1 MVQICEFFGNL
12 IYVTCFLCI
21 GNYFFD
27 YQRRNQ
33 KYEKLWLLLIV
44 FITTILWS
52 FDDLVF
58 LTLLHATS
66 VIITMKIFFEEKLS
80 QLFGFYVGIMAVLGM
95 LSEMFVIIVTDI
107 IGLCKISS
115 TDKVIDLI
123 AEVLLLAYIWG
134 CGKYFKKRYAGAL
147 KKISVG
153 YWILLVVLIVFDAG
167 VVCTLDDMVMN
178 EVQVGRKGL
187 FIFIYIGV
195 VIGLLIQIVLLM
207 NALVT
212 RNVFKEKERLARQF
226 LESQNEHYLYLEK
239 REESTKKFRHDIRN
253 HITLLQHFMS
263 NQEYDKAE
271 EYLDVMNEKVE
282 AFGNHVSV
290 HNGIADAI
298 LNKFYSEAEE
308 KGIELRVKGHFPIE
322 CHIVAYD
329 ICTVLS
335 NLLSNALLAEYQC
348 KGEAVEVGIRYTED
362 ELYLQVE
369 NDYAHEL
376 QVSNGEFRTTK
387 TELGHGYGL
396 ANVRECVER
405 TGGHMTIST
414 ENQRFKVMLCMRN
427 EKEE

>member
-1 MVQICEFFGNL
+1 MIQICDFLGNL

-21 GNYFFD
+21 GSYFFE

-33 KYEKLWLLLIV
+33 KYEKLLLLLIILV
-44 FITTILWS
+44 TTFLWS
-52 FDDLVF
+52 FNIWGLK
-58 LTLLHATS
+58 LIIHALS
-66 VIITMKIFFEEKLS
+66 VIMTMRIFFKEKWNH
-80 QLFGFYVGIMAVLGM
+80 LFGFYVGIMAVIGM
-95 LSEMFVIIVTDI
+95 LSEMFIMIVNSITE
-107 IGLCKISS
+107 LCKISCP
-115 TDKVIDLI
+115 DKIMNLI
-123 AEVLLLAYIWG
+123 AELLLLTYIWG
-134 CGKYFKKRYAGAL
+134 CGIYFKKRYAGAL
-147 KKISVG
+147 KKIG
-153 YWILLVVLIVFDAG
+153 TRYYLFFICILFMDA
-167 VVCTLDDMVMN
+167 TITIPLQWAIADA
-178 EVQVGRKGL
+178 ETKRKGL
-187 FIFIYIGV
+187 LILIFISV
-195 VIGLLIQIVLLM
+195 VIGLLLQIVLLM

-212 RNVFKEKERLARQF
+212 RSVFKEKERLARQF

-253 HITLLQHFMS
+253 HITLLQHFMN
-263 NQEYDKAE
+263 NQEYGKAE

-282 AFGNHVSV
+282 AFGNHISV

-298 LNKFYSEAEE
+298 LNKFHSEAEE
-308 KGIELRVKGHFPIE
+308 KGIELRVRGHFPME

-348 KGEAVEVGIRYTED
+348 SGDAVEVAIRYTED

-387 TELGHGYGL
+387 TDVGHGYGL
-396 ANVRECVER
+396 ANVRECVEKN
-405 TGGHMTIST
+405 GGHMTIST